1 MKTPILGIVKRHTIS
16 LFVYIIATIL
26 IAIIFTFSAF
36 NTHVGYINKQ
46 QTQNIYEYDELD
58 KEQLCRVA
66 ECTYVIDNKFKLYKM
81 NNNILKTYTNKINFD
96 VFKFSNIYIIDYKDE
111 YHFATFE
118 PQSKSYY
125 ILDTTNFTSQALIL
139 AEVIIPLMILTYM
152 SALMISLRKEKNMI
166 MTSMAGE
173 EALLQ
178 NKSMILIT
186 ENIHHELNTPLEVLD
201 NSIEKIHNKVLDYLE
216 NRSSNRQID
225 QDLSNLNEDF
235 LQIKASS
242 QLIYSVL
249 EKMKGFKHLRYS
261 NGNKS
266 IYDIVKGAFTM
277 VRVST
282 QDFIY
287 YTDDK
292 LKGYKLCGTLK
303 NEDLLSILINHIKNS
318 IEANATAVHII
329 LDRTTSDKVFIRIL
343 DDGNGIPKHAIE
355 NIFKPNFS
363 TKRGINTTRGNGMYL
378 NKHVL
383 ENSGGSVKVVET
395 SNIGTTIELSIKS
408 KKV

>member
-1 MKTPILGIVKRHTIS
+1 MKAPILGIVKRHTIS

-201 NSIEKIHNKVLDYLE
+201 NSIEKIHNKVLEYLE
-216 NRSSNRQID
+216 DRSSNRQID
-225 QDLSNLNEDF
+225 QDLINLNEDF

-266 IYDIVKGAFTM
+266 LYDIVKGAFRM

-282 QDFIY
+282 QDFMCFI
-287 YTDDK
+287 DDK
-292 LKGYKLCGTLK
+292 LKDYKLCGTLK

>member
-1 MKTPILGIVKRHTIS
+1 MKAPILGIVKRHTIS

-201 NSIEKIHNKVLDYLE
+201 NSIEKIHNKVLEYLE
-216 NRSSNRQID
+216 DRSSNRQID
-225 QDLSNLNEDF
+225 QDLINLNEDF

-282 QDFIY
+282 QDFMCFI
-287 YTDDK
+287 DDK
-292 LKGYKLCGTLK
+292 LKDYKLCGTLK

>member
-201 NSIEKIHNKVLDYLE
+201 NSIEKIHNKVLEYLE
-216 NRSSNRQID
+216 DRSSNRQID
-225 QDLSNLNEDF
+225 QDLINLNEDF

-266 IYDIVKGAFTM
+266 LYDIVKGAFRM

-282 QDFIY
+282 QDFMCFI
-287 YTDDK
+287 DDK
-292 LKGYKLCGTLK
+292 LKDYKLCGTLK

>member
-201 NSIEKIHNKVLDYLE
+201 NSIEKIHNKVLEYLE
-216 NRSSNRQID
+216 DRSSNRQID
-225 QDLSNLNEDF
+225 QDLINLNEDF

-282 QDFIY
+282 QDFMYFI
-287 YTDDK
+287 DDK
-292 LKGYKLCGTLK
+292 LKDYKLCGTLK

>member
-1 MKTPILGIVKRHTIS
+1 MKAPILGIVKRHTIS

-266 IYDIVKGAFTM
+266 LYDIVKGAFRM

-282 QDFIY
+282 QDFMCFI
-287 YTDDK
+287 DDK
-292 LKGYKLCGTLK
+292 LKDYKLCGTLK

-318 IEANATAVHII
+318 IEANATAVYII

>member
-201 NSIEKIHNKVLDYLE
+201 NSIEKIHNKVLEYLE
-216 NRSSNRQID
+216 DRSSNRQID
-225 QDLSNLNEDF
+225 QDLINLNEDF

-266 IYDIVKGAFTM
+266 LYDIVKGAFRM

-282 QDFIY
+282 QDFMY

-292 LKGYKLCGTLK
+292 LKDYKLCGTLK